1 MASSN
6 KKSSKKEDFA
16 FTYQAQKLGLTEA
29 LLELQVPLVLRRGWL
44 SKNTITNFVASKDML
59 AMVLFCCVFTSFLQ
73 VYFAIIKST
82 FYRLIKGQQYL
93 KKMYEINCD
102 D

>member
-44 SKNTITNFVASKDML
+44 SKNTITKFVASKDML
-59 AMVLFCCVFTSFLQ
+59 PMVLFCCVFNKRGSSLAFFED
-73 VYFAIIKST
+73 FAP
-82 FYRLIKGQQYL
+82 YPRLFNYS
-93 KKMYEINCD
+93 
-102 D
+102 